1 MADRTRPLCA
11 RCAVELPLRTGG
23 YCPSC
28 GEMYGREADPP
39 TRCAECRLTPPP
51 WDELYL
57 HGRYAGL
64 LRDLILGFKFRNSYG
79 RARLLADLGAL
90 AYGSGRGLPPDLV
103 VPVPLHTR
111 RLLWRGFNQS
121 LEIARGVAGRL
132 SAPLSAVALTRT
144 RNTPPQTRLGVKERQ
159 ANIRGGHRGQA
170 GPGARQARAPGG
182 RRLHHRLDLAGMRP
196 NLAPRGLRGGGG
208 SGPGAH
214 PEGTGLTPER
224 AGEPRS
230 AGRVA
235 KRGKIYEK
243 NETWT

>member
-1 MADRTRPLCA
+1 MLRRFAPLARRLGLTAARCPVCGTVMADRTRPLCA

-51 WDELYL
+51 WDGLYL

-64 LRDLILGFKFRNSYG
+64 LRDLILGFKFGNSYG

-132 SAPLSAVALTRT
+132 SVPLSTEALTRT

-159 ANIRGGHRGQA
+159 ANIK
-170 GPGARQARAPGG
+170 GAIAARPDLVRG
-182 RRLHHRLDLAGMRP
+182 RRVLLVDDVYTTGST
-196 NLAPRGLRGGGG
+196 LREC
-208 SGPGAH
+208 AR
-214 PEGTGLTPER
+214 TLRR
-224 AGEPRS
+224 AGCEGVEVLVLARTQREPD
-230 AGRVA
+230 
-235 KRGKIYEK
+235 
-243 NETWT
+243 